1 MQSTDIGRLFYS
13 NGAISKRCGS
23 QIYLIIVI
31 IIITFVA
38 ILFRIIVKSRIYL
51 RLNVIHGI
59 SRIAFTLFEPLMRLI
74 GRLVLNMNSQV
85 RRVNAV
91 LIGTKNIRV
100 SKISVLTKKTC
111 VKVFWYDCVV
121 VLLSCVL

>member
-1 MQSTDIGRLFYS
+1 MQTTDIGRLFYS

-23 QIYLIIVI
+23 QIYLIIVV

-51 RLNVIHGI
+51 RLSVIHRI
-59 SRIAFTLFEPLMRLI
+59 SRIALTLFEPLMRLI

-91 LIGTKNIRV
+91 LIGTKISEFQRLV
-100 SKISVLTKKTC
+100 SLQRRLVLKCSGTI
-111 VKVFWYDCVV
+111 
-121 VLLSCVL
+121 VLLCC